1 MSILTALAVV
11 GAVSKV
17 GQGVLGYMAQR
28 KKASG
33 ERAANALQRKQQEY
47 ATRRQ
52 RRSAIREAQIRRAQT
67 MSAAGSAGALGGS
80 AISGGLGS
88 LASQLGSGLGYSSL
102 QSSISGDIY
111 NIQRSTNSSLSRL
124 AGISSIFGALGG
136 SATTAASF
144 MTPTEAP
151 RPDLQLQRATASS
164 QRQPNARGRLSGA
177 SGAAL
182 EPIGG
187 GSNFLG
193 YNFGGY

>member
-1 MSILTALAVV
+1 
-11 GAVSKV
+11 
-17 GQGVLGYMAQR
+17 
-28 KKASG
+28 
-33 ERAANALQRKQQEY
+33 
-47 ATRRQ
+47 
-52 RRSAIREAQIRRAQT
+52 
-67 MSAAGSAGALGGS
+67 
-80 AISGGLGS
+80 
-88 LASQLGSGLGYSSL
+88 
-102 QSSISGDIY
+102 
-111 NIQRSTNSSLSRL
+111 
-124 AGISSIFGALGG
+124 
-136 SATTAASF
+136 